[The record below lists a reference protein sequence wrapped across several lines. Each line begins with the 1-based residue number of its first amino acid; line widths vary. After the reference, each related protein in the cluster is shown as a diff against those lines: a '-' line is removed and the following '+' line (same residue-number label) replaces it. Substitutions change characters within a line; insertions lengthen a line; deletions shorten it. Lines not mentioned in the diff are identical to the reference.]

1 MITYA
6 LIDKGTKE
14 AVQSWTQIPGRIEV
28 EGKLRVDGA
37 AVGWSDDEYEIIEI
51 ATPDPD
57 PVAEDATMRARIELD
72 ASDTVALR
80 CFKAGVAWPQD
91 WKDYC
96 DALRNIV
103 RGGGDTLPVR
113 PPYPTGT

>member
-6 LIDKGTKE
+6 LVEKNTKE
-14 AVQSWTQIPGRIEV
+14 TVQAWTQIPGRIEV

-37 AVGWSDDEYEIIEI
+37 AVGWTDEHYEIVEVV
-51 ATPDPD
+51 APDPEL
-57 PVAEDATMRARIELD
+57 VVEDAAMRARIELD

-80 CFKAGVAWPQD
+80 CFKAGVAWPPD

-96 DALRNIV
+96 EALRNIV
-103 RGGGDTLPVR
+103 RGGGGALPAR
-113 PPYPTGT
+113 PKYPAGT

>member
-28 EGKLRVDGA
+28 FDKLRVDGA
-37 AVGWSDDEYEIIEI
+37 AVGWTDGAYEIVEVE
-51 ATPDPD
+51 TPDVQ
-57 PVAEDATMRARIELD
+57 PVEDVSLKARIALE
-72 ASDTVALR
+72 ASDAVALR

-96 DALRNIV
+96 GILRDIV
-103 RGGGDTLPVR
+103 RSGSGTLPAR
-113 PPYPTGT
+113 PNYPAGT

>member
-6 LIDKGTKE
+6 LVNKGTKE

-28 EGKLRVDGA
+28 AGKLRVDGA
-37 AVGWSDDEYEIIEI
+37 AVGWSDDTYEIVEVE
-51 ATPDPD
+51 TPELA
-57 PVAEDATMRARIELD
+57 PVAEDSTMRARIELD
-72 ASDTVALR
+72 ASDMVALR
-80 CFKAGVAWPQD
+80 CFKAGAAWPQD

-96 DALRNIV
+96 TALRKIV

>member
-6 LIDKGTKE
+6 LIETSTKA

-28 EGKLRVDGA
+28 AGYLRVDGA
-37 AVGWSDDEYEIIEI
+37 AVGWSDGTYEVVEV
-51 ATPDPD
+51 ATPDPE

>member
-6 LIDKGTKE
+6 LIEKATKE
-14 AVQSWTQIPGRIEV
+14 TVQSWPQIPGRIEV

-37 AVGWSDDEYEIIEI
+37 AVGWSDGTYEVVEI

-96 DALRNIV
+96 DALRSVV
-103 RGGGDTLPVR
+103 RGVSDTIPVR
-113 PPYPTGT
+113 PPFPPGT